1 MNQTNMGATAPR
13 RRFGAPKNWRAQ
25 FLARLAETSNVSFA
39 ASESQISVSW
49 VYQTRREDRQFARAW
64 QSALCEGY
72 DNLEMALLHRLLTG
86 ESKDADAK
94 DGSGR
99 KYDNATAFRLLM
111 AHKESAA
118 HERAQR
124 ENESEEEILAQIK
137 AKLAAMR
144 TRQREATALL
154 EAGNQRKADDAGSEF
169 DGR

>member
-25 FLARLAETSNVSFA
+25 FLARLAETSNVSQA
-39 ASESQISVSW
+39 AADAQISLSW
-49 VYQTRREDRQFARAW
+49 VYQTRRDDRQFARAW

-72 DNLEMALLHRLLTG
+72 DNLEMALLHRLLSG
-86 ESKDADAK
+86 EAK
-94 DGSGR
+94 DGDGR

-111 AHKESAA
+111 VHKESAA
-118 HERAQR
+118 RQRAQR
-124 ENESEEEILAQIK
+124 ENESEEEILQQIK

-154 EAGNQRKADDAGSEF
+154 EAGKAGESEAVGTNPDAG
-169 DGR
+169 

>member
-1 MNQTNMGATAPR
+1 MNQTNMGASAPR

-25 FLARLAETSNVSFA
+25 FLAKLAETSNVTEA
-39 ASESQISVSW
+39 ASVAQISLSW

-72 DNLEMALLHRLLTG
+72 DNLEMALLNRLLTG
-86 ESKDADAK
+86 EPK
-94 DGSGR
+94 DGEGR

-118 HERAQR
+118 RGRAQR
-124 ENESEEEILAQIK
+124 ENESEEEILGQIK

-144 TRQREATALL
+144 TREREATALL
-154 EAGNQRKADDAGSEF
+154 EARKPEQDDEPASEI
-169 DGR
+169 DAR

>member
-1 MNQTNMGATAPR
+1 MNQTNMGASAPR

-25 FLARLAETSNVSFA
+25 FLAKLAETSNVTEA
-39 ASESQISVSW
+39 ASVAQISLSW

-72 DNLEMALLHRLLTG
+72 DNLEMALLNRLLTG
-86 ESKDADAK
+86 EPK
-94 DGSGR
+94 DGDGR

-118 HERAQR
+118 RGRAQR
-124 ENESEEEILAQIK
+124 ENESEEEILGQIK

-144 TRQREATALL
+144 TREREATALL
-154 EAGNQRKADDAGSEF
+154 EARKPEQDDEPAPEI
-169 DGR
+169 DAR

>member
-25 FLARLAETSNVSFA
+25 FLARLAETSNVSQA
-39 ASESQISVSW
+39 AADAQISLSW
-49 VYQTRREDRQFARAW
+49 VYQTRRDDRQFARAW

-72 DNLEMALLHRLLTG
+72 DNLEMALLHRLLSG
-86 ESKDADAK
+86 ESKEGD
-94 DGSGR
+94 GR

-111 AHKESAA
+111 VHKESAA
-118 HERAQR
+118 RQRAQR
-124 ENESEEEILAQIK
+124 ENESEEEILQQIK

-154 EAGNQRKADDAGSEF
+154 EAGKAGESEAVGTNPDAG
-169 DGR
+169 